1 MELRLLIYYPVFF
14 IALALVLVPVLPARL
29 KSGAGFLIIA
39 INIVLTSAV
48 ALRAPVDLTL
58 NAGWVFGEILLRV
71 DELAAWFILIINL
84 TCLTGGWYATHYMRA
99 YRSDTNNLSLHWVLM
114 PLFHYSM
121 IMVVSAQHAM
131 AFLVAWEVMSMSSF
145 LLMMFDHSRFTTL
158 KAGMNYLIQMH
169 ISVAILMAAF
179 IWVWVREDDPTF
191 SAIGIFM
198 KSGDARWLCLL
209 FFTGF
214 AIKAGFVPLHTWL
227 PHAHPAA
234 PAPISGI
241 MSGVMVTMGIYG
253 IMRVTSYV
261 TTDAVLIAILIFCVS
276 LLTACYGILSAAI
289 HRDYKRVLAFST
301 IENMGIAGMGIAVGL
316 LGKAAGDTGLTFLGF
331 AAALLHLLN
340 HSLYKPL
347 LFFSSG
353 TVYQLTH
360 KRNME
365 QLGGL
370 IRKLPFTSFF
380 FLCGALAIAGL
391 PPFNGFVSK
400 FLLFSGMLEGIGA
413 KNTGFNI
420 LMITGVG
427 GLALVG
433 GLSVL
438 TFTKTFSVIFLGSP
452 RSKLQPHPQEV
463 LNTGHLPLFL
473 ILFLM
478 LVIALSPSLLLP
490 MLRRVVSVF
499 SPALAPDM
507 SSIALVNTL
516 SNVGMASLAFIV
528 IASVVYFVR
537 SKVMSRRPAAAGPT
551 WACGYVAPNSRMQY
565 TGKSFSKSLSKLLA
579 FVTSEEKK
587 YTEIPPETVFPATR
601 SYQSSYAEF
610 FEKNVINKLS
620 NQVLNVMNQ
629 FSFIHNGRL
638 QYYILYGLLFV
649 LFLIVASYAEVL

>member
-1 MELRLLIYYPVFF
+1 MELRLLIYYPVFC
-14 IALALVLVPVLPARL
+14 IAFALVLIPFLPGRL
-29 KSGAGFLIIA
+29 KSGGGFLIMA
-39 INIVLTSAV
+39 VNIVLTSAIV
-48 ALRAPVDLTL
+48 LQAPVDLTL
-58 NAGWVFGEILLRV
+58 NAGWVFGDILLRV
-71 DELAAWFILIINL
+71 DELSAWFILIINL

-99 YRSDTNNLSLHWVLM
+99 YQDETSNLSLHWVLM

-121 IMVVSAQHAM
+121 IIVVSVQHAM
-131 AFLVAWEVMSMSSF
+131 AFLVAWEIMSMSSF

-179 IWVWVREDDPTF
+179 IWVWVSQGDPGF
-191 SAIGIFM
+191 SAIGTFM
-198 KSGDARWLCLL
+198 KGGDARWLCML
-209 FFTGF
+209 FFAGF

-234 PAPISGI
+234 PAPVSGI
-241 MSGVMVTMGIYG
+241 MSGVMVSMGIYG
-253 IMRVTSYV
+253 IMRVVSYV
-261 TTDAVLIAILIFCVS
+261 TTDAVWIGILVFCVS

-301 IENMGIAGMGIAVGL
+301 IENMGIAGMGIAIGL
-316 LGKAAGDTGLTFLGF
+316 LGKATGDSGLTFLGF

-370 IRKLPFTSFF
+370 IRKLPVTSFF
-380 FLCGALAIAGL
+380 FLCGGLAIAGL

-400 FLLFSGMLEGIGA
+400 FLLFSGLLEGINA
-413 KNTGFNI
+413 RNTGFNI
-420 LMITGVG
+420 LMITGIG

-438 TFTKTFSVIFLGSP
+438 TYTKAFSVIFLGTP
-452 RSKLQPHPQEV
+452 RAKLQPQGQEV
-463 LNTGHLPLFL
+463 LNAGHLPHFF

-490 MLRRVVSVF
+490 MLRRVVAVVA
-499 SPALAPDM
+499 PALAPDP
-507 SSIALVNTL
+507 SSIALVDTL
-516 SNVGMASLAFIV
+516 SQVGIASLAFIL
-528 IASVVYFVR
+528 ITSALYFVR
-537 SKVMSRRPAAAGPT
+537 SKIMSRRPAAVGPT
-551 WACGYVAPNSRMQY
+551 WGCGYVAPNNRMQY

-579 FVTSEEKK
+579 FITSEEKK
-587 YTEIPPETVFPATR
+587 YTEIPPEAVFPASR

-620 NQVLNVMNQ
+620 NQVLNGMNL